1 MVRLQALKQQ
11 SALEHTFSPT
21 SSGLIEGSSFSGIP
35 KMHPLKSSNPV
46 LKASSMFHN
55 LLKLPKKF
63 SKDKETTSVIVEF
76 ELGLLIAI
84 VIIGI
89 FLGGLLDAI
98 KSGLFR
104 LVQLENRAMQIAE
117 QANEDHQANMLKE
130 LNNEYAKD
138 YENFQQEHQF
148 KEVDCETT

>member
-1 MVRLQALKQQ
+1 M
-11 SALEHTFSPT
+11 
-21 SSGLIEGSSFSGIP
+21 
-35 KMHPLKSSNPV
+35 
-46 LKASSMFHN
+46 
-55 LLKLPKKF
+55 
-63 SKDKETTSVIVEF
+63 IVEF

-89 FLGGLLDAI
+89 FFLGGLLDAI

-148 KEVDCETT
+148 KRGGL